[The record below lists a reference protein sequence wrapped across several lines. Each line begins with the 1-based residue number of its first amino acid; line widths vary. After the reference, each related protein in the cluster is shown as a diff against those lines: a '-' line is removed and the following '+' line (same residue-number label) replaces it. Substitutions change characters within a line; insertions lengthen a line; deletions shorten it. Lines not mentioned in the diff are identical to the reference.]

1 MPAVAVPTAPR
12 VRVIARSGESR
23 ARLARVIERAGIS
36 VMADDGR
43 SGAVDVV
50 VATPDDLP
58 SLGAV
63 PLLTGVVVVGGDP
76 AAVTASFPFTGR
88 AWAVLPDSVDADVL
102 GAAIHAVAAG
112 LRVVPAAAAV
122 PTRLSPDTDDAPE
135 DDPLFQESLTPREH
149 EVLELAALGLSNHAI
164 ALRLAISDHT
174 VKFHLASVY
183 GKLGVRSRTAAV
195 RRGLSRGL
203 LTI

>member
-23 ARLARVIERAGIS
+23 ARLARVVERAGIS

-50 VATPDDLP
+50 VATPDVLP

-102 GAAIHAVAAG
+102 GAAIH
-112 LRVVPAAAAV
+112 
-122 PTRLSPDTDDAPE
+122 
-135 DDPLFQESLTPREH
+135 
-149 EVLELAALGLSNHAI
+149 
-164 ALRLAISDHT
+164 
-174 VKFHLASVY
+174 
-183 GKLGVRSRTAAV
+183 
-195 RRGLSRGL
+195 
-203 LTI
+203 